1 MSFSPSPVFQA
12 ALPERNAVS
21 VRSDAAAK
29 LFESVTTLRCVGGS
43 DPRCSESHLDPVTLR
58 ERLRHDV
65 CARGGARGSVSPRSA
80 AQRARRTR
88 SVTAGAGS
96 G

>member
-21 VRSDAAAK
+21 VRSDAAAE

-58 ERLRHDV
+58 ALCASV
-65 CARGGARGSVSPRSA
+65 CATTFAHA
-80 AQRARRTR
+80 AERE
-88 SVTAGAGS
+88 GL
-96 G
+96 